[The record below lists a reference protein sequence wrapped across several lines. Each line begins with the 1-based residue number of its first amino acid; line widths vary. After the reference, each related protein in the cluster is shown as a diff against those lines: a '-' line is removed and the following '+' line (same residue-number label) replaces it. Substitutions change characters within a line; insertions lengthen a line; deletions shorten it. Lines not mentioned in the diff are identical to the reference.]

1 MMPMLFAS
9 ISRPELLDHLPDS
22 IDARASRPVLLTLR
36 RSPCFAEEAREA
48 LLERLLELHPPFCDL
63 EADSRASFLE
73 NMLQKHPR
81 TKFIL
86 SYHNFEETPGDLEPI
101 YRAMARYPAYSYKI
115 AAKALSANDALR
127 MLLFARKHPGVS
139 AICMGERGE
148 FARVLGPV
156 VGNPIDYACLEEPLA
171 PGQLSVR
178 ELVEMYRY
186 RTLNPQTALYGLI
199 GDPVAHSRS
208 PQYHN
213 EVFRRLGRN
222 AVYVKMAVRSE
233 ELSEF
238 FPLAKELG
246 VRGLSVTM
254 PLKEKVLPFVD
265 RGDLKLGAINTLV
278 FKQGE
283 ITGVN
288 TDGQGALDAL
298 EKRGAVRGKTVVLLG
313 AGGAARAI
321 ALEAK
326 RRGALLFI
334 VNRTREKG
342 EALARAVGGVCD
354 FPSRYDILINCTP
367 VSPSVAFQPSTLVM
381 DIINRETQFLLE
393 AKSAGCQTVLG
404 EEMFINQA
412 AAQAHLW
419 H

>member
-1 MMPMLFAS
+1 MTRSLRLPEAS
-9 ISRPELLDHLPDS
+9 PLLQEM
-22 IDARASRPVLLTLR
+22 VLRLT
-36 RSPCFAEEAREA
+36 
-48 LLERLLELHPPFCDL
+48 
-63 EADSRASFLE
+63 
-73 NMLQKHPR
+73 
-81 TKFIL
+81 T
-86 SYHNFEETPGDLEPI
+86 
-101 YRAMARYPAYSYKI
+101 
-115 AAKALSANDALR
+115 
-127 MLLFARKHPGVS
+127 
-139 AICMGERGE
+139 
-148 FARVLGPV
+148 
-156 VGNPIDYACLEEPLA
+156 
-171 PGQLSVR
+171 
-178 ELVEMYRY
+178 
-186 RTLNPQTALYGLI
+186 
-199 GDPVAHSRS
+199 
-208 PQYHN
+208 
-213 EVFRRLGRN
+213 
-222 AVYVKMAVRSE
+222 
-233 ELSEF
+233 LSEF